1 MRAIICGGRHYS
13 DDRWMGAQ
21 LLRIA
26 GDVGEF
32 TLIIHGGAKGA
43 DLMAD
48 AWAKFVNVPTMR
60 FDANWDGDGRAAGPI
75 RNRLMLTEGK
85 PDIVIAFP
93 GGRGTANMISQARKA
108 GVRVIEVP
116 ERPSQQLIDDALS
129 TPSGSVDR

>member
-1 MRAIICGGRHYS
+1 MRALICGGRDYD

-26 GDVGEF
+26 DEVGEF
-32 TLIIHGGAKGA
+32 TLVIHGGARGA

-48 AWAKFVNVPTMR
+48 SWAKFVNVPTMR

-75 RNRLMLTEGK
+75 RNKLMLTEGK
-85 PDIVIAFP
+85 PDLVVAFP
-93 GGRGTANMISQARKA
+93 GGRGTANMISQARRA

-116 ERPSQQLIDDALS
+116 ARPSKAVIEDALA
-129 TPSGSVDR
+129 TQARGPAR